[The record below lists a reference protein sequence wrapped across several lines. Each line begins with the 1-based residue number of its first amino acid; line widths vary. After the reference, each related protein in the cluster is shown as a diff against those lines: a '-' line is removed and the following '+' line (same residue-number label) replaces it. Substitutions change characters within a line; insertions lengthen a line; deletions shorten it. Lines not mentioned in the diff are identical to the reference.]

1 MLGRVDDRMSGTQ
14 NKAVFIGSTQVLIDC
29 IQQWIAA
36 GHQAQAIVSD
46 CSEVEAWAA
55 TADIPLLSPKSN
67 LVEQLSGASFE
78 YLFSIIN
85 HAILPDDL
93 VALPTQRAINYHD
106 SPLPDY
112 AGFNA
117 TSWAIIDGAETHGVT
132 WHAMT
137 ADVDGGEILLQ
148 KSFAISDEDTAFS
161 LGVKCANACRET
173 FADLLVALD
182 AEHESGTPMPS
193 RTPGAQTNFHVR
205 SDRPGLGLIDFNQ
218 TVAEISCLVRGL
230 HLGREDSW
238 MCLPKVQLGD
248 AVYLVEHV
256 DAVPQAS
263 PSAPGQVLAAT
274 SNTLTISAKDGA
286 VRLSGLTLIDGSAI
300 KTDALSDSANTGIAA
315 PGAKE
320 TALAELDAKLTKHE
334 RFWMRRLATQIAP
347 ALAQVRES
355 EKTPSKGEVSI
366 DRQHTAHDYI
376 SAFAAYIARAGEA
389 SEFDLAL
396 AKTLPEYGDR
406 FYADQTPMRVDIA
419 LESSFSAVQ
428 AQVDEALTQQ
438 EKRGTFARD
447 IYGRYEQL
455 RADYGSRKPLP
466 IGVKLDG
473 AADLLL
479 GTALTLHASDASDQ
493 ITFSYDENAISA
505 SAVKAMAARIET
517 LLAEAK
523 AQPETPVV
531 KLSLLPESEK
541 RALLDL
547 STGPAE
553 AFASDQCVHQQFEA
567 QVGRTPDATAVVFQ
581 SSSLTYSAL
590 DRRAN
595 QIAHTLIEQGVQP
608 GDFVAVCVK
617 RSTELV
623 AALLGVMKAGA
634 AYVPMDPSYPR
645 DRLAIMMEDSGA
657 KVLLT
662 GAAQAPDLRFE
673 GADLLTLD
681 SIASDVERAA
691 PKTAV
696 TAEDLA
702 YVIFTSGSTGRPKG
716 VKVAHRNVSN
726 FFAGM
731 DDVIGTEPGVW
742 LAVTSVSF
750 DISVLEIF
758 WTLARGFEVVI
769 QGEMD
774 RSTLSNAA
782 TVEVSD
788 TPMDFGMFYFS
799 SSQGDAQPGET
810 YKLLLEGAKFAD
822 TNGFQ
827 SVWTPER
834 HFHEFGGIFPNPAV
848 TTAAL
853 ATITENVALRAG
865 SVVLPMHNPIRVA
878 EDWSVLDQLSN
889 GRVGLS
895 FASGWHAND
904 FALMPENYERRRE
917 IMVESIDTVFK
928 LWAGEEV
935 EVANGEGE
943 MIKVSTF
950 PRPIQDRPPIW
961 IASAGNIETFKSA
974 GRLGANIL
982 TNMLGQD
989 LEDLRTKLAAYREA
1003 RAEAGFEGPGQV
1015 SLMLH
1020 TFVCEDTEQA
1030 REIARQPFCNYLQSS
1045 FDLVKV
1051 APWMF
1056 PAFKRPSLEGAEA
1069 QLDTSQFTDEDIAAL
1084 MDHAFDRYFETAG
1097 LFGSPEHALGM
1108 VEKLKDIGVNEIACL
1123 VDFGIESDTVLKNL
1137 PHLNRLRELANS
1149 GGANAEPEQFVS
1161 VGETFKAHQI
1171 THLQCTPSMARMMID
1186 DADVLEQ
1193 FGSLKHL
1200 MLGGEALPNDLADTL
1215 HKTLTGSFTNMYGPT
1230 ETTIWST
1237 TSPVRANE
1245 PITIGRPIAN
1255 TTIRLLDANG
1265 QMVGLGEAGEL
1276 CIGGE
1281 GVVPGYLGR
1290 DDLTAER
1297 FIDDP
1302 YASGERLYRTG
1313 DLARYKANGEIEYLG
1328 RMDQQVKVNG
1338 YRIELGEI
1346 ETQLSRHPDI
1356 WQSVVAARTDNGAPQ
1371 LVAYYTSPQSE
1382 QGNDDTVTHWQTL
1395 WDTAYQQSEDDAD
1408 ARFNFAGWNDS
1419 YTGAPIPVEHM
1430 REWCDA
1436 TTRNVRD
1443 LDPKRVLEVGCGTG
1457 MVLYGIL
1464 DAVDH
1469 YTGIDLSGNAL
1480 TRISE
1485 ELTTEEQAKTDLRK
1499 LPAHAISQ
1507 FENEAFDTVVINSVA
1522 QYFPSADYLTDVIT
1536 RASDLVS
1543 DGGQIFIGDVRSL
1556 EQLAAFHT
1564 VVELNQAPAQL
1575 DPKALS
1581 ARIETRMAR
1590 ESELVLGENF
1600 FHALVRDIPRLAGVT
1615 LTLKRGA
1622 EANEMTDFRY
1632 DVVLHVGAA
1641 MGDTLDLPAPQSA
1654 RSEADIQALLAA
1666 GDSIVFLQGLQNARL
1681 APVYATRQALETGE
1695 DVTADAMRDA
1705 LAKDRSLG
1713 IEPGALFDL
1722 HPDYEIAWARFNRD
1736 DPSLFDVVLRHTS
1749 QGGKTVSY
1757 GAEVRELDHAGAY
1770 ANQPATQSNDQN
1782 QLTDQLRAHLK
1793 EHLPDYMI
1801 PSAFVAMDTFP
1812 LTPNGKIDRKALPAP
1827 TVETA
1832 PVQTEYVA
1840 PSNELETMIAETWME
1855 LLGLTQ
1861 VGRSDNIFDIGA
1873 NSIMTA
1879 QANQRL
1885 SKKLGRRV
1893 SLVSMFRYPTI
1904 ETLAAHLSEES
1915 AGPTAKP
1922 ANDDKKRNRREE
1934 AAAKRRAKRE
1944 GRVA

>member
-1 MLGRVDDRMSGTQ
+1 MSEV
-14 NKAVFIGSTQVLIDC
+14 KISAIFVGSTQVLIDC
-29 IQQWIAA
+29 IEQWLAE
-36 GHQAQAIVSD
+36 GHAVQAVVSD
-46 CSEVEAWAA
+46 CADVDAWISDTGIPMLAPNGDLADQLSAA
-55 TADIPLLSPKSN
+55 TFD
-67 LVEQLSGASFE
+67 

-85 HAILPDDL
+85 HAILPNEL
-93 VALPTQRAINYHD
+93 LALPQQRAINYHD
-106 SPLPDY
+106 SLLPDY

-117 TSWAIIDGAETHGVT
+117 TSWAIIDGAEAHGVT

-137 ADVDGGEILLQ
+137 ADVDGGDILLQ
-148 KSFAISDEDTAFS
+148 KSFDISGEDTAFS

-173 FADLLVALD
+173 FAELLNAL
-182 AEHESGTPMPS
+182 ETERQTGTPMAA
-193 RTPGAQTNFHVR
+193 TAPGPQRKFHVR
-205 SDRPGLGLIDFNQ
+205 SDRPGLGLINFTQ
-218 TVAEISCLVRGL
+218 SVAQITRLVRGL
-230 HLGREDSW
+230 QLGREDNW
-238 MCLPKVQLGD
+238 MCLPKVQVGELIYAID
-248 AVYLVEHV
+248 HVE
-256 DAVPQAS
+256 AVPQAAAT
-263 PSAPGQVLAAT
+263 APGLVLAAT
-274 SNTLTISAKDGA
+274 SDSLTVSAGDGS
-286 VRLSGLTLIDGSAI
+286 VRLSGLTLLDGLAPAP
-300 KTDALSDSANTGIAA
+300 DALKSVVNSTLAA
-315 PGAKE
+315 PSEAE
-320 TALAELDAKLTKHE
+320 AALAEWDSRLTKHE
-334 RFWMRRLATQIAP
+334 RFWVRRIAAQSAP
-347 ALAQVRES
+347 ALAQIRES
-355 EKTPSKGEVSI
+355 ANGVVEATCTLK
-366 DRQHTAHDYI
+366 RQYTARDYL
-376 SAFAAYIARAGEA
+376 AALAVYIARTGDA
-389 SEFDLAL
+389 SSFDLGL
-396 AKTLPEYGDR
+396 SKSLPERGNR
-406 FYADQTPMRVDIA
+406 FYADQAPMRLEVVMDAPFGDMQDQIDTA
-419 LESSFSAVQ
+419 LAFQ
-428 AQVDEALTQQ
+428 D
-438 EKRGTFARD
+438 KRETFARD
-447 IYGRYEQL
+447 ISARYKQL
-455 RADYGSRKPLP
+455 RNPAEPRKPLP
-466 IGVKLDG
+466 IGVQLSG
-473 AADLLL
+473 CAGLLP
-479 GTALTLHASDASDQ
+479 GTALTLCASDGEDEVTFCYDQ
-493 ITFSYDENAISA
+493 NAISETA
-505 SAVKAMAARIET
+505 ISAMAARIET
-517 LLAEAK
+517 LLAEAV
-523 AQPETPVV
+523 ARPEIAVSG
-531 KLSLLPESEK
+531 LNLLPETEK
-541 RALLDL
+541 RQLLEL
-547 STGPAE
+547 SAGPAKTY
-553 AFASDQCVHQQFEA
+553 ARTACVHQQFEA
-567 QVGRTPDATAVVFQ
+567 QAARTPNATAVTFQ
-581 SSSLTYSAL
+581 NTSLTYVAL
-590 DRRAN
+590 ETRAN
-595 QIAHTLIEQGVQP
+595 QIANTLIGNGVQP
-608 GDFVAVCVK
+608 GDLVAVCVK
-617 RSTELV
+617 RSTEMV

-634 AYVPMDPSYPR
+634 AYVPMDPTYPR
-645 DRLAIMMEDSGA
+645 DRLAIMLEDSGA
-657 KVLLT
+657 KVVLMS
-662 GAAQAPDLRFE
+662 AALATNLSFE
-673 GADLLTLD
+673 GTQRLTLD
-681 SIASDVERAA
+681 SISQQADASAPQTDVS
-691 PKTAV
+691 
-696 TAEDLA
+696 AENLA

-758 WTLARGFEVVI
+758 WTLSRGFETVI

-774 RSTLSNAA
+774 RGTLSGAA
-782 TVEVSD
+782 AIEVSD

-799 SSQGDAQPGET
+799 SSQGDARPGET
-810 YKLLLEGAKFAD
+810 YKLLIEGAKFAD

-989 LEDLRTKLAAYREA
+989 LEDLRTKLAAYRAA

-1108 VEKLKDIGVNEIACL
+1108 VEKLKQIGVNEIACL
-1123 VDFGIESDTVLKNL
+1123 VDFGIESDTVLENL
-1137 PHLNRLRELANS
+1137 PHLARLRALANS
-1149 GGANAEPEQFVS
+1149 GSADATDPFVS
-1161 VGETFKAHQI
+1161 VGETFKAHDI

-1186 DADVLEQ
+1186 DPDVLEQ

-1215 HKTLTGSFTNMYGPT
+1215 HAALTGSLTNMYGPT

-1237 TSPVRANE
+1237 TSPVRKGE

-1265 QMVGLGEAGEL
+1265 HMVGLGEAGEL
-1276 CIGGE
+1276 CIGGD

-1290 DDLTAER
+1290 DDMTAER

-1302 YASGERLYRTG
+1302 YSPGGRLYRTG
-1313 DLARYKANGEIEYLG
+1313 DLARYKASGEIEYLG

-1346 ETQLSRHPDI
+1346 ETQLSHHPDI
-1356 WQSVVAARTDNGAPQ
+1356 WQSVVSARTENGSAQ
-1371 LVAYYTSPQSE
+1371 LVAYYTSPQKE
-1382 QGNDDTVTHWQTL
+1382 GKDTDTVTHWQSL
-1395 WDTAYQQSEDDAD
+1395 WDTAYQQTEHDAD

-1419 YTGAPIPVEHM
+1419 YTGAPIPAEHM

-1436 TTRNVRD
+1436 TKRNI
-1443 LDPKRVLEVGCGTG
+1443 LNLEPKRVLEIGCGTG
-1457 MVLYGIL
+1457 MVLYSVL
-1464 DAVDH
+1464 DQVDH

-1480 TRISE
+1480 NRISE
-1485 ELTTEEQAKTDLRK
+1485 ELTPTERAKTDLRK
-1499 LPAHAISQ
+1499 LPAHAIGQ
-1507 FENEAFDTVVINSVA
+1507 FEVGGFDTVVINSVA
-1522 QYFPSADYLTDVIT
+1522 QYFPNADYLMDVLR
-1536 RASDLVS
+1536 RASDLVL
-1543 DGGQIFIGDVRSL
+1543 DGGQIFVGDVRSI
-1556 EQLAAFHT
+1556 EQLTAFHT
-1564 VVELNQAPAQL
+1564 VIELNQAPAQL
-1575 DPKALS
+1575 DAVALTS
-1581 ARIETRMAR
+1581 RIEARTAR
-1590 ESELVLGENF
+1590 ESELVLGEDF
-1600 FHALVRDIPRLAGVT
+1600 FHALVRDLPRLQGVE
-1615 LTLKRGA
+1615 LTLKRGTN
-1622 EANEMTDFRY
+1622 ANEMTDFRY
-1632 DVVLHVGAA
+1632 DVVLHVGSSA
-1641 MGDTLDLPAPQSA
+1641 DDLLDLPAPQA
-1654 RSEADIQALLAA
+1654 ANTEEDIVSLLEDAA
-1666 GDSIVFLQGLQNARL
+1666 PVVFLKRVPNARL
-1681 APVYATRQALETGE
+1681 LPVYSALDALENGVG
-1695 DVTADAMRDA
+1695 VTVQSLRDQ
-1705 LAKDRSLG
+1705 LTTDRTEG
-1713 IEPGALFDL
+1713 IEPDALFEL
-1722 HPDYEIAWARFNRD
+1722 HPDYEIAWMRFNRD
-1736 DPSLFDVVLRHTS
+1736 DPAAFDIALRHKS
-1749 QGGKTVSY
+1749 QGGRSVDMGLHTQTLAQP
-1757 GAEVRELDHAGAY
+1757 GDF
-1770 ANQPATQSNDQN
+1770 ANQPATQTQDQT
-1782 QLTDQLRAHLK
+1782 QLIAQLRAHLK
-1793 EHLPDYMI
+1793 ERLPDYMI
-1801 PSAFVAMDTFP
+1801 PSAFVAMETFP
-1812 LTPNGKIDRKALPAP
+1812 LTPNGKIDRKSLPAP
-1827 TVETA
+1827 MAATE
-1832 PVQTEYVA
+1832 PLQTEYA
-1840 PSNELETMIAETWME
+1840 PPSNALETVIAETWME

-1904 ETLAAHLSEES
+1904 ETLAAHLSEEH
-1915 AGPTAKP
+1915 AGPSPKP
-1922 ANDDKKRNRREE
+1922 ANDERKPNRREE
-1934 AAAKRRAKRE
+1934 AAAKRRARRE

>member
-1 MLGRVDDRMSGTQ
+1 MSEAKT
-14 NKAVFIGSTQVLIDC
+14 AAIFVGSTQVLIDC
-29 IQQWIAA
+29 IEQWMEA
-36 GHQAQAIVSD
+36 GHKVQAVISD
-46 CSEVEAWAA
+46 CADVDAWVSSAG
-55 TADIPLLSPKSN
+55 IPLIAPTRDLA
-67 LVEQLSGASFE
+67 EQLSGASFD
-78 YLFSIIN
+78 YLFSIVN
-85 HAILPDDL
+85 HAILPDEL
-93 VALPTQRAINYHD
+93 IALPERRAINYHD
-106 SPLPDY
+106 SLLPHY

-117 TSWAIIDGAETHGVT
+117 TSWAIMNGADAHGVT

-137 ADVDGGEILLQ
+137 ADVDGGDILLQ
-148 KSFAISDEDTAFS
+148 KSFEISGEDTAFS

-173 FADLLVALD
+173 FADLLIALE
-182 AEHESGTPMPS
+182 AEQLTGTAMPA
-193 RTPGAQTNFHVR
+193 RAPGPQTQFHVR
-205 SDRPGLGLIDFNQ
+205 SDRPGLGLIDFSQ
-218 TVAEISCLVRGL
+218 PVSAISRLVRGL
-230 HLGREDSW
+230 QLGREDNW
-238 MCLPKVQLGD
+238 MCLPKVRVGD
-248 AVYLVEHV
+248 VVYLIEQA
-256 DAVPQAS
+256 DAAPQAAAT
-263 PSAPGQVLAAT
+263 APGQVLAAT
-274 SNTLTISAKDGA
+274 ANSLTVSAADGA
-286 VRLSGLTLIDGSAI
+286 VRLGGLVSLEGNVADPGMLAQAVNTTLAS
-300 KTDALSDSANTGIAA
+300 
-315 PGAKE
+315 PGAAE
-320 TALAELDAKLTKHE
+320 AALAEWDAKLTKQE
-334 RFWMRRLATQIAP
+334 RFWMRRVAAQTAP
-347 ALAQVRES
+347 SLAQVR
-355 EKTPSKGEVSI
+355 VSDKPVAKAAMTI
-366 DRQHTAHDYI
+366 DRQHTARDYLA
-376 SAFAAYIARAGEA
+376 AFAVYLARAGEA
-389 SEFDLAL
+389 ATFDLAL
-396 AKTLPEYGDR
+396 AKVLPDLGDR
-406 FYADQTPMRVDIA
+406 FYADQTPMQVEVA
-419 LESSFSAVQ
+419 LEAPFGAICDHLDDVL
-428 AQVDEALTQQ
+428 ALQ

-447 IYGRYEQL
+447 ISARYESL
-455 RADYGSRKPLP
+455 RTAANARKPLP
-466 IGVKLDG
+466 IGVSLSSTAG
-473 AADLLL
+473 LLP
-479 GTALTLHASDASDQ
+479 GTALTLHADDACGAV
-493 ITFSYDENAISA
+493 TFSYDRNAISEA
-505 SAVKAMAARIET
+505 AIQAMAARIET

-523 AQPETPVV
+523 AQPDTPVSG
-531 KLSLLPESEK
+531 LNLLPETEK
-541 RALLDL
+541 RKLLEL
-547 STGPAE
+547 SQGPSVAY
-553 AFASDQCVHQQFEA
+553 ASDRCVHQQFEA
-567 QVGRTPDATAVVFQ
+567 QVARTPDATAVVFQ
-581 SSSLTYSAL
+581 NSTLTYAAL
-590 DRRAN
+590 DTRAN
-595 QIAHTLIEQGVQP
+595 QIAQALITKGVQP
-608 GDFVAVCVK
+608 GDFVAVCVS
-617 RSTELV
+617 RSTDLV
-623 AALLGVMKAGA
+623 AGLLGVMKAGA

-645 DRLAIMMEDSGA
+645 DRLAIMLEDSGA

-662 GAAQAPDLRFE
+662 SASLAPSLDLG
-673 GADLLTLD
+673 GADLVTLD
-681 SIASDVERAA
+681 SIAGDADVRA
-691 PKTAV
+691 PQTTMTAD
-696 TAEDLA
+696 DLA

-731 DDVIGTEPGVW
+731 DEVIGTEPGVW

-758 WTLARGFEVVI
+758 WTLSRGFEVVI

-774 RSTLSNAA
+774 ASTLSGAA
-782 TVEVSD
+782 AVEVSD

-799 SSQGDAQPGET
+799 SSQGDARPGET

-822 TNGFQ
+822 KNGFQ

-889 GRVGLS
+889 GRIGLS

-935 EVANGEGE
+935 EVANGEGD

-950 PRPIQDRPPIW
+950 PRPIQQRPPIW
-961 IASAGNIETFKSA
+961 IASAGNVETFKSA

-1003 RAEAGFEGPGQV
+1003 RAEAGFDGPGQV

-1020 TFVCEDTEQA
+1020 TFVCADTEQA

-1108 VEKLKDIGVNEIACL
+1108 VEKLKAIGVNEIACL
-1123 VDFGIESDTVLKNL
+1123 VDFGIESDTVLENL
-1137 PHLNRLRELANS
+1137 PHLARLRALANS
-1149 GGANAEPEQFVS
+1149 GGASDETEQFIPVS
-1161 VGETFKAHQI
+1161 ETFKAHEI
-1171 THLQCTPSMARMMID
+1171 THLQCTPSMARMLID
-1186 DADVLEQ
+1186 DPDVLKQ
-1193 FGSLKHL
+1193 FASLKHL
-1200 MLGGEALPNDLADTL
+1200 MLGGEALPSDLAETL
-1215 HKTLTGSFTNMYGPT
+1215 HQTLTGAFTNMYGPT

-1237 TSPVRANE
+1237 TSAVRNGA

-1276 CIGGE
+1276 CIGGD

-1302 YASGERLYRTG
+1302 YAPGARLYRTG
-1313 DLARYKANGEIEYLG
+1313 DLARYQASGEIEYLG

-1382 QGNDDTVTHWQTL
+1382 REDTDTVTHWQSL
-1395 WDTAYQQSEDDAD
+1395 WDTAYQQSEDEAE

-1419 YTGAPIPVEHM
+1419 YTGAPIPAGHM

-1436 TTRNVRD
+1436 TQRNLLD
-1443 LDPKRVLEVGCGTG
+1443 LAPDRVLEIGCGTG
-1457 MVLYGIL
+1457 MILYSIL
-1464 DAVDH
+1464 DTVDH
-1469 YTGIDLSGNAL
+1469 YTGIDLSANAL
-1480 TRISE
+1480 TRIAE
-1485 ELTTEEQAKTDLRK
+1485 ELSPSEQAKTDLRK
-1499 LPAHAISQ
+1499 LPAHAIGQ
-1507 FENEAFDTVVINSVA
+1507 FEGGGFDTVVINSVA
-1522 QYFPSADYLTDVIT
+1522 QYFPNADYLADVLI
-1536 RASDLVS
+1536 RACDLVS
-1543 DGGQIFIGDVRSL
+1543 DGGQIFVGDVRSL
-1556 EQLAAFHT
+1556 EQLTAFHT

-1575 DPKALS
+1575 DAAALS
-1581 ARIETRMAR
+1581 SRIDTRTKR
-1590 ESELVLGENF
+1590 DSELVLGEEF
-1600 FHALVRDIPRLAGVT
+1600 FQALVRDVPRLQGVT

-1632 DVVLHVGAA
+1632 DVVLHVGTQAA
-1641 MGDTLDLPAPQSA
+1641 DMLGLPAPQRASSDA
-1654 RSEADIQALLAA
+1654 EIVDLLNTAPP
-1666 GDSIVFLQGLQNARL
+1666 VLFLQGLQNARL
-1681 APVYATRQALETGE
+1681 APVYRARAVLEGSEATSAQAL
-1695 DVTADAMRDA
+1695 RDL
-1705 LAKDRSLG
+1705 LATDRSHG
-1713 IEPGALFDL
+1713 IDPGALFDL

-1736 DPSLFDVVLRHTS
+1736 DPALFDVAFRHES
-1749 QGGKTVSY
+1749 QN
-1757 GAEVRELDHAGAY
+1757 GAPVAMQTDAAALAHPAAY
-1770 ANQPATQSNDQN
+1770 ANQPAAQSDDQS
-1782 QLTDQLRAHLK
+1782 QLIDQLRAHLK
-1793 EHLPDYMI
+1793 EYLPEYMI
-1801 PSAFVAMDTFP
+1801 PSAFVAMAAFP

-1827 TVETA
+1827 TASIE
-1832 PVQTEYVA
+1832 PVQTEYA
-1840 PSNELETMIAETWME
+1840 PPSNELETTIAETWME
-1855 LLGLTQ
+1855 LLGLAQ
-1861 VGRSDNIFDIGA
+1861 VGRGDNIFDIGA

-1904 ETLAAHLSEES
+1904 ETLAAHLSDDL
-1915 AGPTAKP
+1915 AGPTSKP
-1922 ANDDKKRNRREE
+1922 ANDEHKPNRREE
-1934 AAAKRRAKRE
+1934 AAAKRRAKRQQ
-1944 GRVA
+1944 RVG